1 MGLFNLSVFVRISLG
16 DVWVT
21 SRTRVGRSKGTM
33 GFWQVL
39 WVSRQRFSQV
49 VARVRLLMLP
59 VLEGPGVGSIYATA
73 SARDPVMIGLV
84 LLQTKGKSSPSD
96 FDLLYTVYK
105 KRRQLTHFP
114 ILKPQKPRSSRALN
128 KRI

>member
-1 MGLFNLSVFVRISLG
+1 MRISLG

-21 SRTRVGRSKGTM
+21 SRTRVGQSDGVM
-33 GFWQVL
+33 VFWQVL
-39 WVSRQRFSQV
+39 WVSRQRFSHV

-59 VLEGPGVGSIYATA
+59 VLEGPGVGSISATV

-84 LLQTKGKSSPSD
+84 LPHTRGKSSPSD

-105 KRRQLTHFP
+105 KRRQLTHFR
-114 ILKPQKPRSSRALN
+114 ILNPQKPRSSRALN